1 MLLEEQNDKKNGE
14 HCDCDECKGGDGL
27 SCCCAACAVTPQKKQ
42 TSGFWQKYGFDLIKI
57 IISTLLL
64 ISSVVFNLSDVTR
77 FILCA
82 VAYVVSVYEIVIN
95 CVKCIARKIFL
106 DENTLMFIAS
116 LTAFCLKNYSEGVLI
131 VVLYSLG
138 ELLEEIATDNSRN
151 KIAGLSELKVSVARV
166 ITENGFVE
174 KSPEAIE
181 IGSLLE
187 IRKGDRVPIDG
198 VLIGSVGEFDMK
210 AITGESKPYFVES
223 GKEVYSGSVN
233 LGNSVIIKTTKLY
246 SDSTVEKIID
256 MVEGAN
262 ARKAK
267 SQRFITSFAKV
278 YTPIIVFAAIAVA
291 FIPPLFDGMNFIK
304 WIYKALSFLVISC
317 PCALVISVPLAFFTG
332 IGSLAKKGI
341 LVKGSNYVDA
351 LSKVKIAAFDKTGTL
366 TKGEFSVE
374 KVYANE
380 DFGEEKLLSIAASLE
395 RKSNHPVSKAILD
408 YYGNK
413 QLAEVSD
420 IAEQAGKGL
429 SGIIDGD
436 RVFVGNAALLADNGI
451 KVYPEKYYGTV
462 VFVAINKTL
471 VGKIYVCDIVKK
483 DAEEAIS
490 GLEKVG
496 VTETVMISG
505 DNRCVCDIVGKKT
518 GIDTVYSELLPEQKV
533 EKIKLLKNKKK
544 GCVLYA
550 GDGINDA
557 PSIAL
562 SDVGVAMGALGSEIA
577 IESADVVIMD
587 DDVNKITFAIKKAKK
602 VRRKVVENIV
612 GSLAIK
618 AAIMAISLFVGLPV
632 WVAMLGDVGVMLL
645 AVVNSLTA
653 R

>member
-1 MLLEEQNDKKNGE
+1 MLRERQNGE
-14 HCDCDECKGGDGL
+14 KKEESCDCEECRGNDGL
-27 SCCCAACAVTPQKKQ
+27 SCGCAACAVKKEK
-42 TSGFWQKYGFDLIKI
+42 TSSNGFLKEYGFDLAKI
-57 IISTLLL
+57 IVSTLLL
-64 ISSVVFNLSDVTR
+64 VASVAFNLSEITR

-82 VAYVVSVYEIVIN
+82 VAYVVSVYEIVFN

-138 ELLEEIATDNSRN
+138 ELLEEVATDNSRN

-166 ITENGFVE
+166 ITQNGFVE
-174 KSPEAIE
+174 KSPEE
-181 IGSLLE
+181 VELGSLLE

-198 VLIGSVGEFDMK
+198 ILVGSIGEFDMK

-233 LGNSVIIKTTKLY
+233 VGNSVIIKTTKSY

-267 SQRFITSFAKV
+267 SQRFITSFAKI

-291 FIPPLFDGMNFIK
+291 FIPPLFDGMNFVK

-332 IGSLAKKGI
+332 IGSMAKKGV
-341 LVKGSNYVDA
+341 LVKGSSYIDA
-351 LSKVKIAAFDKTGTL
+351 LSKVKITAFDKTGTL

-374 KVYANE
+374 KIYVTE
-380 DFGEEKLLSIAASLE
+380 DFGEERLLPIAASLE
-395 RKSNHPVSKAILD
+395 SKSNHPVSKAILD

-413 QLAEVSD
+413 PLAEVLD
-420 IAEQAGKGL
+420 TAEYAGKGI
-429 SGIIDGD
+429 SGIIDGNK
-436 RVFVGNAALLADNGI
+436 VFVGNAALMADNEI
-451 KVYPEKYYGTV
+451 KVYPEKYYGTI
-462 VFVAINKTL
+462 VFVAINKAL
-471 VGKIYVCDIVKK
+471 VGKIYVCDAVKP
-483 DAEEAIS
+483 DAEDAIA
-490 GLEKVG
+490 GLKKTG

-518 GIDTVYSELLPEQKV
+518 GIDTVFSELLPEQKV
-533 EKIKLLKNKKK
+533 EKIKLLKNKRK

-557 PSIAL
+557 PSLAL

-587 DDVNKITFAIKKAKK
+587 DDIKKIAYAIKKAKK

-618 AAIMAISLFVGLPV
+618 AVIMAISLFVGLPV
-632 WVAMLGDVGVMLL
+632 WVAMFGDVGVMLL
-645 AVVNSLTA
+645 AVINSLTA

>member
-1 MLLEEQNDKKNGE
+1 MLPEEQRALKE
-14 HCDCDECKGGDGL
+14 EACDCEECKGSDGL
-27 SCCCAACAVTPQKKQ
+27 SCGCAACAVKNKKN
-42 TSGFWQKYGFDLIKI
+42 TSSGFFQKYGFDLAKI
-57 IISTLLL
+57 IISTILL
-64 ISSVVFNLSDVTR
+64 IASVAFNLSEITR

-82 VAYVVSVYEIVIN
+82 VAYVISVYEIVIN
-95 CVKCIARKIFL
+95 CVKCIAHKIFL

-138 ELLEEIATDNSRN
+138 ELLEEVATDNSRN

-166 ITENGFVE
+166 ITQSGFVE
-174 KSPEAIE
+174 KPPEEVE

-198 VLIGSVGEFDMK
+198 ILIGSVGEFDMK

-223 GKEVYSGSVN
+223 GKDVYSGSVN
-233 LGNSVIIKTTKLY
+233 TGNSVIIKTTKSY

-267 SQRFITSFAKV
+267 SQRFITSFAKI
-278 YTPIIVFAAIAVA
+278 YTPIIVFLAIAVA
-291 FIPPLFDGMNFIK
+291 FIPPLFDGMNFVK

-332 IGSLAKKGI
+332 IGSLAKRGI
-341 LVKGSNYVDA
+341 LVKGSSYIDA

-366 TKGEFSVE
+366 TEGKFSVE
-374 KVYANE
+374 KISSEEN
-380 DFGEEKLLSIAASLE
+380 FGEEKLLSVAASLE
-395 RKSNHPVSKAILD
+395 CKSNHPVSKAIFD
-408 YYGNK
+408 YCGNK
-413 QLAEVSD
+413 QLSEVSD
-420 IAEQAGKGL
+420 ISEYAGKGL
-429 SGIIDGD
+429 SGIIGGD
-436 RVFVGNAALLADNGI
+436 KVLVGNAALMADNGI
-451 KVYPEKYYGTV
+451 KVYPEKYYGTI
-462 VFVAINKTL
+462 VFVAINKNL
-471 VGKIYVCDIVKK
+471 AGKIYVCDTVKN
-483 DAEEAIS
+483 DAEDAIVD
-490 GLEKVG
+490 LKKTG

-518 GIDTVYSELLPEQKV
+518 GMDTVFSELLPEQKV
-533 EKIKLLKNKKK
+533 EKIKLLKGKRK

-557 PSIAL
+557 PSLAL
-562 SDVGVAMGALGSEIA
+562 SDVGIAMGALGSEIA

-587 DDVNKITFAIKKAKK
+587 DDVKKISYAIKKAKK
-602 VRRKVVENIV
+602 VRRKVIENIV
-612 GSLAIK
+612 GSLVIK
-618 AAIMAISLFVGLPV
+618 AVIMAISLFVGLPV
-632 WVAMLGDVGVMLL
+632 WIAMFGDVGVMLL
-645 AVVNSLTA
+645 AVINSLTA